1 MNLIERAR
9 QSAKTAGS
17 IGGLTPIDERALF
30 GELAGEVERL
40 WDFERHMKDVE
51 VPGWRAEYG
60 LLQERLKK
68 IEAESAAEIELLKN
82 SVDTAALQKAW
93 FDGYR
98 AAAGAL
104 NGVVAVLLG
113 AGVT

>member
-1 MNLIERAR
+1 MNLIERAKAWDIGDYR
-9 QSAKTAGS
+9 AKETS
-17 IGGLTPIDERALF
+17 SLF
-30 GELAGEVERL
+30 HELAGEVERL